1 MFRKDESNQRYQ
13 GLGDY
18 KNVPQAPGLWE
29 VKPRPPP
36 KAAGPQKTPEY
47 SIDYSDSQLP
57 ASGKWLYVDPEYPE
71 AYPALFFKLGGE
83 FR

>member
-1 MFRKDESNQRYQ
+1 MILYGIQKKFVKADPKNLRNGSLNVSEMFRKDESNQRYQ

-36 KAAGPQKTPEY
+36 KAAGPQNTP
-47 SIDYSDSQLP
+47 
-57 ASGKWLYVDPEYPE
+57 
-71 AYPALFFKLGGE
+71 
-83 FR
+83 